1 MSKQLKPTGKKY
13 GRFILFF
20 DHLPDGEPCLCLGS
34 RTARDLIPGFIV
46 PNSVKSKRSAFV
58 IPLKM
63 AYLYAESKSGEP
75 SHYLMQR
82 SFLIAD
88 HLGLDTE
95 KSTIRNIVDAI
106 LDGIPDLI
114 GMMPLD
120 TSLTM
125 KQIEQKA
132 EKHGLVA
139 KLDGK
144 TILDAS

>member
-1 MSKQLKPTGKKY
+1 M
-13 GRFILFF
+13 
-20 DHLPDGEPCLCLGS
+20 
-34 RTARDLIPGFIV
+34 
-46 PNSVKSKRSAFV
+46 PNSVKEKRAAFV

-82 SFLIAD
+82 AFLVAK
-88 HLGLDTE
+88 HLGLDSE

-106 LDGIPDLI
+106 LDGIPDLV

-120 TSLTM
+120 TTLTM
-125 KQIEQKA
+125 KQIEAKA

-139 KLDGK
+139 KIDGK